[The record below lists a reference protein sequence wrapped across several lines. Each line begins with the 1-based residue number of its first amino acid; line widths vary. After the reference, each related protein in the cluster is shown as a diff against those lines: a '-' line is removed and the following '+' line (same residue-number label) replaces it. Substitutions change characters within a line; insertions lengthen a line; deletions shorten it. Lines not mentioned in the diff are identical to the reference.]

1 MKKRSILIFIIL
13 ITLVMVGCSSIKFS
27 EKADILKVY
36 SELPEEITSGLIQ
49 GFEKNSKGKFK
60 IELVKGPLK
69 KDQNLANSLKALE
82 CDIWLGGTA
91 EDYFLADNK
100 KMLQPYQAKD
110 LSNIPT
116 GLRDKHG
123 AWTGL
128 FTTNL
133 VFVANRNS
141 LISLGYD
148 KPGSWE
154 DLLQENF
161 QHELVISDPA
171 LKQGGYR
178 LLTTLWQLFGEKKFD
193 EYMLR
198 FKKQEPE
205 YAASD
210 EAAIED
216 VRKGRK
222 ALTVVPLDLAMA
234 SAVKNNIL
242 VVSVPAEGTSRKVI
256 GAAIIAGTKQEAT
269 SRAFIDYL
277 VSDSAK
283 AVLDS
288 SEYYVWSLTD
298 NARDYTWGKQYSDIF
313 LIHDDLRWCVL
324 NSEEIIDKLKPAK
337 KSNDL

>member
-1 MKKRSILIFIIL
+1 MRKISFLIFIIL
-13 ITLVMVGCSSIKFS
+13 IALLISGCSSIELSK
-27 EKADILKVY
+27 KADILRVY
-36 SELPEEITSGLIQ
+36 SELPEEITNGFIQ
-49 GFEKNSKGKFK
+49 DFEKKNKGKIK
-60 IELVKGPLK
+60 VELAKGPLK

-128 FTTNL
+128 FTTSL

-141 LISLGYD
+141 LISLGSYRPD
-148 KPGSWE
+148 SWE

-161 QHELVISDPA
+161 QQELIISDPA
-171 LKQGGYR
+171 LRQGGYR
-178 LLTTLWQLFGEKKFD
+178 LLTTLWQLYGEKKFD
-193 EYMLR
+193 EYMLL
-198 FKKQEPE
+198 FKKQETE
-205 YAASD
+205 YAESD

-234 SAVKNNIL
+234 ATVRNNIL
-242 VVSVPAEGTSRKVI
+242 VISVPEEGTSRIVT
-256 GAAIIAGTKQEAT
+256 GAAIMAGTKQEEN

-283 AVLDS
+283 TVLDS

-298 NARDYTWGKQYSDIF
+298 NTRDYTWGKQYSDIF

-324 NSEEIIDKLKPAK
+324 NSEEIIDKLKPVK
-337 KSNDL
+337 KINGW